1 MQCYTELLPPSGVT
15 HALSLPFTSATDSNL
30 LVARTSLLQVFKCQQ
45 LEQGYDTRLVLVAE
59 YNLAGTVTSLGR
71 VKVADSKSGGDAI
84 LIAFLDA
91 KLSLIEWDPTLHS
104 ISTLSIHY
112 YENHDLHSAPW
123 QPNLSECVSRLT
135 IDPSSRCAAFNFG
148 VSNLAII
155 PFHQTGDDLAMDDF
169 DDIDGEEK
177 GANCPTKQVDTHTN
191 GHETPHNP
199 SFVLPLT
206 VLDPGL
212 LHPVDMAFLHE
223 YRDPTIGILY
233 STMARSSNMSAE
245 RRDVTIYAVYALD
258 LDQKASTTL
267 QAVQKLPNDV
277 YRIVA
282 LPPPVGGALLIGGNE
297 LIHIDQGGKPNAIA
311 VNEFA
316 KEASSFAMTD
326 HSEYGL
332 KLEGC
337 QIEHL
342 GNASGDM
349 LVILKTGELALLTF
363 RMDGRSV
370 TSMELR
376 RIGEGQMQSLRM
388 GAASCT
394 TSLGSNC
401 LFIGSE
407 ESDSLLVSLAKRS
420 SQLKRTLSRAQP
432 ESDGIDIGEDDGEV
446 EDEDDLYGEAF
457 SGPTAH
463 SSGDAGGQT
472 LRLLDR
478 LPCMAPINSIAL
490 GNPRKRKRDETDR
503 VGQQN
508 TQQQELALAYG
519 RGSAGGL
526 AFVTKQLETKN
537 TKRTRYDGAHRI
549 WCFSSAGKQPEQ
561 KLMGKDKPFDD
572 MAIISQPTGDGVG
585 KSTLLK
591 LNDGDLSPVPYSEF
605 DESAGSTISISQLK
619 TTNHTIQVLPTE
631 VRVYDSEFALSQIFP
646 IVDDEEGQ
654 ISKATK
660 ATFADPYLAVVKED
674 GTMTLLKADKAGELD
689 EVELPEVLSNKSIS
703 SVSLYPDPHDFF
715 QTSRFYSGDVSRGPV
730 LAALT
735 SEGHFCMLSL
745 PNISIQLFQCD
756 SLPFLPTYLMQDL
769 QLPKHWRNKDELSEI
784 LLVDLGDETSLQP
797 YLVVRNVAGDVVI
810 YEPFAVPEV
819 VGSFK
824 FKKVATK
831 PTQDAEDQTD
841 EDGYQSTK
849 PPMEVIQDIGGHAS
863 VLVPGFHPFVVLKQA
878 STMPRIYELAS
889 ANMKSVSGVNLS
901 MCRQGF
907 AFVDDQEN
915 VCFSELPDSMM
926 IGHAD
931 WAIRRIPLEQEI
943 SAVSYFE
950 PTDSYVLATNYPTEF
965 QLPQDDEWHPEWQ
978 SETTRFLPTTIQSS
992 LKLLSSKSHSII
1004 SQYHFDVSERI
1015 LCLKCLN
1022 LEVSEETHERKD
1034 LIVVG
1039 TAIVKGENVT
1049 TRGNIYIFDVVDV
1062 VPEPDVPESD
1072 VKLKLITREDVRGA
1086 VSAIC
1091 DVGSQGFVLAAQGQK
1106 CMVRGLKEDMSILPV
1121 AFLDMRYYVHVAKE
1135 LRGTGL
1141 CILGDAFSGL
1151 WLVGYSE
1158 EPYKLQ
1164 ILGRDLENPP
1174 VLAAEFL
1181 PSGKELFIVS
1191 ADEGGILRVLQFDP
1205 ENPKAERG
1213 TKLLLRSTFNTGAT
1227 PTQMVLLPPAP
1238 ASVATIASHEL
1249 DDMDVDGPPQSA
1261 PHRILVSTQSG
1272 SLCMFTS
1279 LPDAAY
1285 RRLST
1290 LQNTLLTTLDF
1301 HACSLNPR
1309 AYRQVET
1316 DGVGGRGVIDGNFV
1330 RRWWETST
1338 QQRVASADK
1347 AGGSVWE
1354 VRGDMGLISCDD
1366 LGI

>member
-15 HALSLPFTSATDSNL
+15 HALSLPFTSANDANL
-30 LVARTSLLQVFKCQQ
+30 LVARTSLLQVFKCKQ
-45 LEQGYDTRLVLVAE
+45 LEQGQETKLVLVAE

-71 VKVADSKSGGDAI
+71 VKTPDSKSGGDAV

-112 YENHDLHSAPW
+112 YEHHDLHSAPW
-123 QPNLSECVSRLT
+123 EPNLSECVSHLT
-135 IDPSSRCAAFNFG
+135 IDPSSRCSAFNFG

-169 DDIDGEEK
+169 DDIDGTEK
-177 GANCPTKQVDTHTN
+177 GANSPTKQADTHTN
-191 GHETPHNP
+191 GHETPHSP

-212 LHPVDMAFLHE
+212 LHPMDMTFLHE

-233 STMARSSNMSAE
+233 STAARSSNMSAE

-297 LIHIDQGGKPNAIA
+297 LIHIDQGGKSNAIA

-316 KEASSFAMTD
+316 KEASSFPMTD

-337 QIEHL
+337 HIEHL

-349 LVILKTGELALLTF
+349 LVILKTGDLALLTF
-363 RMDGRSV
+363 RLDGRSI
-370 TSMELR
+370 TSMALR
-376 RIGEGQMQSLRM
+376 RIGEGQMQSLLM

-420 SQLKRTLSRAQP
+420 TQLKRTTSRAQP
-432 ESDGIDIGEDDGEV
+432 GADGLDIEEDDADI
-446 EDEDDLYGEAF
+446 EDEDDLYGEIAN
-457 SGPTAH
+457 GH
-463 SSGDAGGQT
+463 SSGDASAQT
-472 LRLLDR
+472 FRLMDR
-478 LPCMAPINSIAL
+478 LPALAPINSITL
-490 GNPRKRKRDETDR
+490 GSSRKRKRGETDP
-503 VGQQN
+503 VGEPN
-508 TQQQELALAYG
+508 MQQQEIALAYG
-519 RGSAGGL
+519 RGNAGGL
-526 AFVTKQLETKN
+526 AFVTKQLEPKTP
-537 TKRTRYDGAHRI
+537 KRVRYEGTHRI
-549 WCFSSAGKQPEQ
+549 WCFSSAEKQT
-561 KLMGKDKPFDD
+561 GKDKPFDD
-572 MAIISQPTGDGVG
+572 MAIISQPTADGVG
-585 KSTLLK
+585 KSSLLR
-591 LNDGDLSPVPYSEF
+591 LDDGDLSPVAYSEF
-605 DESAGSTISISQLK
+605 DEAAGSTIAISQLK

-631 VRVYDSEFALSQIFP
+631 VRVYDFEFALSQIFP
-646 IVDDEEGQ
+646 IVDEEEGQ

-660 ATFADPYLAVVKED
+660 ATFAEPYLAVVKED

-689 EVELPEVLSNKSIS
+689 EVELPDVLTSKSIS
-703 SVSLYPDPHDFF
+703 SVSLYADTHDYF
-715 QTSRFYSGDVSRGPV
+715 QASRFYSGGTSRGPV

-784 LLVDLGDETSLQP
+784 LLADLGDKTSLQP
-797 YLVVRNVAGDVVI
+797 FLVLRNVTGDVVL
-810 YEPFAVPEV
+810 YEPFPIPEV

-824 FKKVATK
+824 FRKVATK
-831 PTQDAEDQTD
+831 PAQDAEDQTD

-849 PPMEVIQDIGGHAS
+849 PSMEVIRDFGSHAS
-863 VLVPGFHPFVVLKQA
+863 VIVPGYHPFVILKEA
-878 STMPRIYELAS
+878 STMPHIYELAA
-889 ANMKSVSGVNLS
+889 ANMRSVSAVNLS

-915 VCFSELPDSMM
+915 ILFAELPGSMM
-926 IGHAD
+926 IGQTD
-931 WAIRRIPLEQEI
+931 WAIKRVPLGQD
-943 SAVSYFE
+943 VSSVAYFE
-950 PTDSYVLATNYPTEF
+950 PTESYVLAANYPTDF

-978 SETTRFLPTTIQSS
+978 TETTRFLPTTLQSS

-1004 SQYHFDVSERI
+1004 SQYHFDACERI

-1022 LEVSEETHERKD
+1022 LEISEETHERKD

-1049 TRGNIYIFDVVDV
+1049 TRGNIYIFDVVEV

-1086 VSAIC
+1086 VSALC

-1181 PSGKELFIVS
+1181 PSGKELFIIS
-1191 ADEGGILRVLQFDP
+1191 SDESGVLRVLQFDP
-1205 ENPKAERG
+1205 EDPKAERG
-1213 TKLLLRSTFNTGAT
+1213 TKLLLRSTFNAGAT
-1227 PTQMVLLPPAP
+1227 PTQMLLLPPATGT
-1238 ASVATIASHEL
+1238 AFADSDAG
-1249 DDMDVDGPPQSA
+1249 DMDLDVSQQSTVVQ
-1261 PHRILVSTQSG
+1261 RMLVSTQSG
-1272 SLCMFTS
+1272 SLCMLTS

-1301 HACSLNPR
+1301 QPCSLNPR

-1316 DGVGGRGVIDGNFV
+1316 DGVGGRGMIDGNFV

-1354 VRGDMGLISCDD
+1354 VRGDMGLISGDD